1 MKYNLPEPI
10 KKMELPEL
18 EGTEKQVA
26 WAEKIRDEILHS
38 LANALRQDENGRPCN
53 AIEYMIS
60 QEKMV
65 EWIEQGFCE
74 EQKQNRY
81 KTIIYLAECIER
93 MNKIADNKS
102 ARFWIDNRT
111 NQMANYMNQKLIK
124 EVTGK

>member
-10 KKMELPEL
+10 KRMELPKL

-38 LANALRQDENGRPCN
+38 LVNALKQTEDGRPCN
-53 AIEYMIS
+53 AIEYMTS
-60 QEKMV
+60 KEKMV

-81 KTIIYLAECIER
+81 KTIIYLAKCVER
-93 MNKIADNKS
+93 MNKIASNRS
-102 ARFWIDNRT
+102 AKYWIDNRT

-124 EVTGK
+124 EVMGK

>member
-10 KKMELPEL
+10 KRMELPKL

-38 LANALRQDENGRPCN
+38 LANTLRQDENGRPCN
-53 AIEYMIS
+53 AIEYMTS
-60 QEKMV
+60 KEKME
-65 EWIEQGFCE
+65 EWIEQGFFE

-81 KTIIYLAECIER
+81 KTIIYLAKCIER

-102 ARFWIDNRT
+102 AKFWIDNRT

-124 EVTGK
+124 EVMGK